1 MIGVAGGI
9 HFRSIPVSA
18 CSIRFT
24 SGSVGLADR
33 YHPVSAKGRAALW
46 RPPSTTLMDLR
57 TFSFTIST
65 ALLSSVNAQVTV
77 DWIQDGGLSL
87 ALDQQNNVFTVF
99 YDANLGGDITLTKR
113 NADGE
118 LLWDT
123 SYDQT
128 STTRFDR
135 ATWVATDP
143 QGNALVSGTVMSG
156 FSNPVNANSLL
167 MKFAPDGSFLWRQ
180 EYATDFDG
188 SSTRKCLVDLAGA
201 TYVLGIGTGPNGQV
215 TTVRKFAPD
224 GSTLW
229 SWFDVGIGAPL
240 NIKFT
245 PDSALVIAH
254 RAVVGNINGY
264 TKLDRDGATIWS
276 IGNVNSFTA
285 GDLAGDA
292 NGNTYLVSTGAQSG
306 SNAVLRKVSPAG
318 EEIWQQ
324 TYPITAYRVEVGTDQ
339 APVLSGFPL
348 SGSGGAAFLKADP
361 DGIQLWV
368 NNDVDGVNNFL
379 LHAQLMLD
387 ASNNAYLCAGVL
399 FNMGICKVY
408 SDGSSA
414 WAITAGTGGSQAFAL
429 GTDGNVYVTGGS
441 TLRIGQGL
449 STAVDVMTEV
459 ATVAPLVYPVPARDQ
474 LFLSWDGHAIHTW
487 RIRTVTGMLLAEGRY
502 TGSPLDIERFAAG
515 PLVVELVDLA
525 GARAMVRVF
534 KR

>member
-1 MIGVAGGI
+1 MTNTCSPMVIRSLFIVLGI
-9 HFRSIPVSA
+9 
-18 CSIRFT
+18 
-24 SGSVGLADR
+24 
-33 YHPVSAKGRAALW
+33 
-46 RPPSTTLMDLR
+46 
-57 TFSFTIST
+57 
-65 ALLSSVNAQVTV
+65 ALLTPLHAQAVV

-87 ALDQQNNVFTVF
+87 ALDQQNNVYTVA

-118 LLWDT
+118 FLWNA
-123 SYDQT
+123 SYDQS

-135 ATWVATDP
+135 ATWVAADP
-143 QGNALVSGTVMSG
+143 QGNAWVSGTVMSG

-188 SSTRKCLVDLAGA
+188 SYTRKCLVDLVGNA
-201 TYVLGIGTGPNGQV
+201 YVLGLGSSPNGLV

-229 SWFDVGIGAPL
+229 SWFDVGIGGPV

-254 RAVVGNINGY
+254 RALVGNINGY

-276 IGNVNSFTA
+276 IGNVTSFTV

-292 NGNTYLVSTGAQSG
+292 SGNTYLVSTGAQSG
-306 SNAVLRKVSPAG
+306 SNAVMRKMSPAG
-318 EEIWQQ
+318 DEIWQE
-324 TYPITAYRVEVGTDQ
+324 TYPITALRVEVGTDQ

-348 SGSGGAAFLKADP
+348 NGSGGAAFLKADT
-361 DGIQLWV
+361 DGTQLWV
-368 NNDVDGVNNFL
+368 NNDADGANNFL

-387 ASNNAYLCAGVL
+387 ANNNAYLCAGVL
-399 FNMGICKVY
+399 FNMGICRVN
-408 SDGSSA
+408 SNGTNA
-414 WAITAGTGGSQAFAL
+414 WAITAGTGGAQAFAL

-449 STAVDVMTEV
+449 STGFEGMAEV
-459 ATVAPLVYPVPARDQ
+459 ATATPLVYPVPARDR
-474 LFLSWDGHAIHTW
+474 LFFSWEGHAIHTW
-487 RIRTVTGMLLAEGRY
+487 RILSVTGGLLAEGRY
-502 TGSPLDIERFAAG
+502 TGSSLDIDRFAAG
-515 PLVVELVDLA
+515 PFLLELVDTA
-525 GARAMVRVF
+525 GTRGMVCVQ
-534 KR
+534 KH

>member
-1 MIGVAGGI
+1 MRI
-9 HFRSIPVSA
+9 SSL
-18 CSIRFT
+18 S
-24 SGSVGLADR
+24 LAFI
-33 YHPVSAKGRAALW
+33 A
-46 RPPSTTLMDLR
+46 TL
-57 TFSFTIST
+57 FSS
-65 ALLSSVNAQVTV
+65 LNAQVTV

-87 ALDQQNNVFTVF
+87 ALDQQNNVYTVT

-113 NADGE
+113 NALGE
-118 LLWDT
+118 LLWNAN
-123 SYDQT
+123 YDQT

-135 ATWVATDP
+135 ATWVATDA
-143 QGNALVSGTVMSG
+143 QGNAFVSGTVMSG

-167 MKFAPDGSFLWRQ
+167 MKFAADGTLLWRQ
-180 EYATDFDG
+180 EYAADFDG
-188 SSTRKCLVDLAGA
+188 SSTRKCLVDLAGNV
-201 TYVLGIGTGPNGQV
+201 YVLGLGSGPSGLV

-229 SWFDVGIGAPL
+229 SWFDVGIGGPV
-240 NIKFT
+240 NMKFT

-276 IGNVNSFTA
+276 IGNVTSFTV

-292 NGNTYLVSTGAQSG
+292 VGNTYLVSTGAQSG

-318 EEIWQQ
+318 EGIWQD
-324 TYPITAYRVEVGTDQ
+324 TYPITAFRVEVGTDQ

-348 SGSGGAAFLKADP
+348 NGSGGAAFLKTDT
-361 DGIQLWV
+361 DGTQLWA
-368 NNDVDGVNNFL
+368 NNDADGANNFL

-399 FNMGICKVY
+399 FNMGICKVN
-408 SDGSSA
+408 SDGANA

-449 STAVDVMTEV
+449 STAVEDMTEGV
-459 ATVAPLVYPVPARDQ
+459 TATPLAYPVPAHDQ
-474 LFLSWDGHAIHTW
+474 LFLTWEGHVIHTW
-487 RIRTVTGMLLAEGRY
+487 RIRSVTGSLLAEGRY
-502 TGSPLDIERFAAG
+502 TGSPLNIEHFAAG
-515 PLVVELVDLA
+515 PMVVELVDLA
-525 GARAMVRVF
+525 GARAMVRAL

>member
-1 MIGVAGGI
+1 
-9 HFRSIPVSA
+9 
-18 CSIRFT
+18 
-24 SGSVGLADR
+24 
-33 YHPVSAKGRAALW
+33 
-46 RPPSTTLMDLR
+46 
-57 TFSFTIST
+57 
-65 ALLSSVNAQVTV
+65 
-77 DWIQDGGLSL
+77 
-87 ALDQQNNVFTVF
+87 
-99 YDANLGGDITLTKR
+99 
-113 NADGE
+113 
-118 LLWDT
+118 
-123 SYDQT
+123 
-128 STTRFDR
+128 
-135 ATWVATDP
+135 
-143 QGNALVSGTVMSG
+143 
-156 FSNPVNANSLL
+156 
-167 MKFAPDGSFLWRQ
+167 
-180 EYATDFDG
+180 
-188 SSTRKCLVDLAGA
+188 VDLAGA

-276 IGNVNSFTA
+276 IGNVTSFTV

-292 NGNTYLVSTGAQSG
+292 SGNTYLVSTGAQSG
-306 SNAVLRKVSPAG
+306 SNAVLRKVSSTG
-318 EEIWQQ
+318 EEIWQE
-324 TYPITAYRVEVGTDQ
+324 TYPITAFRVEVGTDE

-348 SGSGGAAFLKADP
+348 VGSGGAAFLKADT
-361 DGIQLWV
+361 DGTQLWV
-368 NNDVDGVNNFL
+368 NNDADGVNNFL

-387 ASNNAYLCAGVL
+387 ANNNAYLCAGVL

-408 SDGSSA
+408 SDGSNA

-429 GTDGNVYVTGGS
+429 GTDGNLYVTGGS

-449 STAVDVMTEV
+449 STGVDVKPEV
-459 ATVAPLVYPVPARDQ
+459 ATATPLAYPVPARDQ
-474 LFLSWDGHAIHTW
+474 LFLSWEGHAIHTW
-487 RIRTVTGMLLAEGRY
+487 RIRSVTGSLLAEGRY

-525 GARAMVRVF
+525 GTRAMVRVL

>member
-1 MIGVAGGI
+1 M
-9 HFRSIPVSA
+9 
-18 CSIRFT
+18 
-24 SGSVGLADR
+24 
-33 YHPVSAKGRAALW
+33 SAKAPIGLLCKGHQADH
-46 RPPSTTLMDLR
+46 PMYIR
-57 TFSFTIST
+57 TFTI
-65 ALLSSVNAQVTV
+65 ALAAAWLTSLHGQVTV
-77 DWIQDGGLSL
+77 DWVQDGGLSL
-87 ALDQQNNVFTVF
+87 ALDAQNNVFTVN

-118 LLWDT
+118 LLWNT
-123 SYDQT
+123 GYDQT

-143 QGNALVSGTVMSG
+143 QGNAFVSGTVMSG

-167 MKFAPDGSFLWRQ
+167 MKFAPDGGFLWRQ

-188 SSTRKCLVDLAGA
+188 SSTRKCLVDLAGSA
-201 TYVLGIGTGPNGQV
+201 YVLGLGTGPNGQV

-229 SWFDVGIGAPL
+229 SGFDGGIGAPL

-276 IGNVNSFTA
+276 IGNVTSFTV

-292 NGNTYLVSTGAQSG
+292 SGNTYLVSTGAQSG
-306 SNAVLRKVSPAG
+306 SNAVLRKVSSTG
-318 EEIWQQ
+318 EEIWQE
-324 TYPITAYRVEVGTDQ
+324 TYPITAFRVEVGTDE

-348 SGSGGAAFLKADP
+348 VGSGGAAFLKADT
-361 DGIQLWV
+361 DGTQLWV
-368 NNDVDGVNNFL
+368 NNDADGVNNFL

-387 ASNNAYLCAGVL
+387 ANNNAYLCAGVL

-408 SDGSSA
+408 SDGSNA

-429 GTDGNVYVTGGS
+429 GTDGNLYVTGGS

-449 STAVDVMTEV
+449 STGVDVKPEV
-459 ATVAPLVYPVPARDQ
+459 ATATPLAYPVPARDQ
-474 LFLSWDGHAIHTW
+474 LFLSWEGHAIHTW
-487 RIRTVTGMLLAEGRY
+487 RIRSVTGSLLAEGRY

-525 GARAMVRVF
+525 GTRAMVRVL

>member
-1 MIGVAGGI
+1 MYI
-9 HFRSIPVSA
+9 
-18 CSIRFT
+18 
-24 SGSVGLADR
+24 
-33 YHPVSAKGRAALW
+33 
-46 RPPSTTLMDLR
+46 R
-57 TFSFTIST
+57 TFTI
-65 ALLSSVNAQVTV
+65 ALAAAWLTSLHGQVTV
-77 DWIQDGGLSL
+77 DWVQDGGLSL
-87 ALDQQNNVFTVF
+87 ALDAQNNVFTVN

-118 LLWDT
+118 LLWNT
-123 SYDQT
+123 GYDQT

-143 QGNALVSGTVMSG
+143 QGNAFVSGTVMSG

-167 MKFAPDGSFLWRQ
+167 MKFAPDGGFLWRQ

-188 SSTRKCLVDLAGA
+188 SSTRKCLVDLAGSA
-201 TYVLGIGTGPNGQV
+201 YVLGLGTGPNGQV

-276 IGNVNSFTA
+276 IGNVTSFTV

-292 NGNTYLVSTGAQSG
+292 SGNTYLVSTGAQSG
-306 SNAVLRKVSPAG
+306 SNAVLRKVSSTG
-318 EEIWQQ
+318 EEIWQE
-324 TYPITAYRVEVGTDQ
+324 TYPITAFRVEVGTDE

-348 SGSGGAAFLKADP
+348 VGSGGAAFLKADT
-361 DGIQLWV
+361 DGTQLWV
-368 NNDVDGVNNFL
+368 NNDADGVNNFL

-387 ASNNAYLCAGVL
+387 ANNNAYLCAGVL

-408 SDGSSA
+408 SDGSNA

-429 GTDGNVYVTGGS
+429 GTDGNLYVTGGS

-449 STAVDVMTEV
+449 STGVDVKPEV
-459 ATVAPLVYPVPARDQ
+459 ATATPLAYPVPARDQ
-474 LFLSWDGHAIHTW
+474 LFLSWEGHAIHTW
-487 RIRTVTGMLLAEGRY
+487 RIRSVTGSLLAEGRY

-525 GARAMVRVF
+525 GTRAMVRVL